1 LHFRELEILNARM
14 FGVREKKMQRKEKA
28 PDRLI
33 AQAIGGKLNRD
44 THPGT

>member
-1 LHFRELEILNARM
+1 MSSM
-14 FGVREKKMQRKEKA
+14 FGIKRKEKA

-44 THPGT
+44 TRPRT

>member
-1 LHFRELEILNARM
+1 MFRES
-14 FGVREKKMQRKEKA
+14 GQKEA

-44 THPGT
+44 TRPVT